1 MARDVVPQ
9 RGFYSD
15 GRISRPIGSL
25 RCAVSRC
32 GRDRGAENGGKR
44 RHLSCPQT
52 ANAAPRSW
60 SASFQDPYERR
71 SRLLSSGPAELL
83 GFRR

>member
-44 RHLSCPQT
+44 PHLSCPQT
-52 ANAAPRSW
+52 AKRRPSLVECVFPGPPMSGGVGYFPAALQSC
-60 SASFQDPYERR
+60 
-71 SRLLSSGPAELL
+71 
-83 GFRR
+83 